1 MFERDLLFREL
12 ANVNREYESAS
23 RDFFLDIS
31 LDTPN
36 TIVEEAAV
44 KPFNQDDRAFLYADL
59 LPLKPTFK
67 TRKIDGKNVKIELP
81 SVERA
86 TKKNTAQ
93 GETKKEPTPDNKIL
107 GVDVSVFLD
116 RLSKYVD
123 FQKIEQVLTQKY
135 PQLII
140 DKQNPLNEVVAE
152 AVNQFQAKIFTDKGD
167 WDGIIGPSVVS
178 SLGFVFHAGKRF
190 KSGDA
195 NATIKGKFKAID
207 KYIKDYVAGLTIGLP
222 DINGNTWFDF
232 IINPSI
238 FGWRGTKGF
247 GFHLLLLLKL
257 REIENDLYSSLA
269 SELTGLFD
277 KEISS
282 THNFKNKTYGQVP
295 RLLGK
300 ALGINEHH
308 GDIRKVSENT
318 PLSRHLSGMAI
329 DINYTSNPWIK
340 NAQGLSLI
348 NKALKLAKKPVINI
362 KGVNTAQ
369 KFFADLAEKNSTAD
383 VFDRLKEHS
392 ADCRNFLG
400 AGFINWGGSRRSP
413 NRGFLNLRKELVVA
427 LRHKAGLAWGA
438 VDFGVSDDGNGDM
451 MHFDMRTSSIGQAYS
466 EAIGQ
471 EGIHDYLEKVH
482 RNFQR
487 VIFPK
492 PEKKKTTTKPAP
504 KKNKESSFGFERD
517 LLSRELESVNRD
529 FFEPPVIPVQDA
541 YSGLNLQMGDS
552 DTKRIFEGRKR
563 TDIQGNPVRQLQTDL
578 KTLGIGFIGKFD
590 GGLGFDTECAVR
602 EFQIYAKMPQIAHQP
617 QGAMRKILQKSRGL
631 LATPIY
637 GEDFWDVP
645 NTDKYTGEVDG
656 VANNEVRRLLQKW
669 KDNAWRIPVII
680 QAWTI
685 KSGNRDKIFN
695 KNDNVW
701 KYNEVK
707 STAPRMYVKDLS
719 GYYTFPAT
727 RNSNDLVVLGNYAKY
742 GSWGGP
748 SSEGTAKSWSETEIT
763 PDHLLG
769 KSLAALSAS
778 ERSTFMVIR
787 AVSEVECVG
796 HLDRM
801 NAYDN
806 AFVSFGPFHWV
817 LGLATASKV
826 TDGGEI
832 SSYIAYLKE
841 KDKTAYDKAF
851 GFFGLDAHKNW
862 KSNGQDFFYSGGIRN
877 YGKGRPAIKRSSK
890 TISLPND
897 KSGLA
902 FGNYLRSWHWFYR
915 FVMAARTISGFT
927 RYIWDFARLRIRD
940 ISNIIIQ
947 NLGFTNSTGQK
958 KDPTLAEIFTSE
970 RAFALILRLHVRYP
984 SHVANLNNQN
994 DGLKTILKNSLTQI
1008 KNEGLETKD
1017 FSKWTQ
1023 RHQEILIE
1031 NIINNYPTSKGIR
1044 TTLETV
1050 RDFAFKS
1057 TTLSTAANS
1066 FDFNSNNLPPAP
1078 TY

>member
-12 ANVNREYESAS
+12 AGVNREYEAAG

-31 LDTPN
+31 LNTPN
-36 TIVEEAAV
+36 TIIEEAAV
-44 KPFNQDDRAFLYADL
+44 KPFNQEDRSFLFADL
-59 LPLKPTFK
+59 LPLKPSFVSKKISGK
-67 TRKIDGKNVKIELP
+67 TVKAELP
-81 SVERA
+81 SIERA
-86 TKKNTAQ
+86 VKKNSDQGGTKKKPA
-93 GETKKEPTPDNKIL
+93 PTNKIF
-107 GVDVSVFLD
+107 GVDTSVFLD
-116 RLSKYVD
+116 RLQKYVD
-123 FQKIEQVLTQKY
+123 FPAIEQALTAKY
-135 PQLII
+135 PALVI
-140 DKQNPLNEVVAE
+140 DKLNPLNELAAE
-152 AVNQFQAKIFTDKGD
+152 AVHQFQAKIFTDAGD
-167 WDGIIGPSVVS
+167 WDGIIGPSVMS
-178 SLGFVFHAGKRF
+178 SLGFVFHEGKRF

-207 KYIKDYVAGLTIGLP
+207 KSIKDYIAGLTIGLP
-222 DINGNTWFDF
+222 DINGSTWFDF

-238 FGWRGTKGF
+238 FGWRGIKGF
-247 GFHLLLLLKL
+247 GFHLLLMLKL
-257 REIENDLYSSLA
+257 REVENNLYAALS

-282 THNFKNKTYGQVP
+282 SHGFKSKTYGQVP

-308 GDIRKVSENT
+308 GDIRKVSEST

-329 DINYTSNPWIK
+329 DINYTTNPWIK
-340 NAQGLSLI
+340 GTQGLSLI
-348 NKALKLAKKPVINI
+348 NKALKAAKKPAISI
-362 KGVNTAQ
+362 KGIATIQ
-369 KFFADLAEKNSTAD
+369 QFFADLAEKNNTAD
-383 VFDRLKEHS
+383 VFDRLKEYS
-392 ADCRNFLG
+392 DDCRIFLG
-400 AGFINWGGSRRSP
+400 TGAINWGASRRSP
-413 NRGFLNLRKELVVA
+413 NRGFLNLRKELVTG
-427 LRHKAGLAWGA
+427 LRDSAGLAWGA
-438 VDFGVSDDGNGDM
+438 VDFGTGDDGNGDV

-471 EGIHDYLEKVH
+471 EGIHDYLEKIH

-487 VIFPK
+487 VVFPK
-492 PEKKKTTTKPAP
+492 PVKKKPAKPAP
-504 KKNKESSFGFERD
+504 KKDKESSFGFERD
-517 LLSRELESVNRD
+517 LLSRELESISRD

-541 YSGLNLQMGDS
+541 YSGLHLQLGDS

-578 KTLGIGFIGKFD
+578 KTLGIGLIGKPD
-590 GGLGFDTECAVR
+590 GGFGFDTECAVR

-617 QGAMRKILQKSRGL
+617 QGAMRKMLQKSRGL
-631 LATPIY
+631 LAEPIY

-645 NTDKYTGEVDG
+645 NTDKYTGEVNG
-656 VANNEVRRLLQKW
+656 VANDEVRRLLQKW
-669 KDNAWRIPVII
+669 KDNSWRIPVIV

-685 KSGNRDKIFN
+685 KNGDRDKIFN
-695 KNDNVW
+695 KNDNIW

-727 RNSNDLVVLGNYAKY
+727 RSSSDPVVLGDYAKY

-748 SSEGTAKSWSETEIT
+748 SSEGAAKSWSETEIT
-763 PDHLLG
+763 PDSLLK
-769 KSLAALSAS
+769 KSLAALSPS

-787 AVSEVECVG
+787 AVSEVECIG

-817 LGLATASKV
+817 LGLATAAKV

-841 KDKTAYDKAF
+841 KDRAAYDKAF

-862 KSNGQDFFYSGGIRN
+862 NSNGQDFFYSGGIRN
-877 YGKGRPAIKRSSK
+877 YGKGRPAIKRGTK
-890 TISLPND
+890 TVSLPND
-897 KSGLA
+897 RSGLD

-940 ISNIIIQ
+940 IS
-947 NLGFTNSTGQK
+947 
-958 KDPTLAEIFTSE
+958 
-970 RAFALILRLHVRYP
+970 
-984 SHVANLNNQN
+984 
-994 DGLKTILKNSLTQI
+994 
-1008 KNEGLETKD
+1008 
-1017 FSKWTQ
+1017 
-1023 RHQEILIE
+1023 
-1031 NIINNYPTSKGIR
+1031 
-1044 TTLETV
+1044 
-1050 RDFAFKS
+1050 
-1057 TTLSTAANS
+1057 
-1066 FDFNSNNLPPAP
+1066 
-1078 TY
+1078 